1 MQSREYVPAL
11 SGLRLDEATGAMEL
25 NSGCT
30 GQFNVPRLIT
40 VEVGDWAESE
50 LPTNAIER
58 YRFIGDQVMAIPAE
72 YRDGA
77 EFSTTDESYD
87 RDCVDIRTRLIYK
100 RPETAAEM
108 AERLAERPS
117 ASTLVVFGDRVEI
130 SAGGHV
136 MFVMAAE
143 PPFVLHADT
152 CLINDR
158 LIAGSQPD
166 R

>member
-1 MQSREYVPAL
+1 MQSHDYVPGL
-11 SGLRLDEATGAMEL
+11 FGLRLDEATGAMEL

-30 GQFNVPRLIT
+30 DQLNVPRLIT
-40 VEVGDWAESE
+40 VEAGDWAESE

-58 YRFIGDQVMAIPAE
+58 YRFIGDQVMAIPDE

-87 RDCVDIRTRLIYK
+87 RDCADIRTRLIYK

-108 AERLAERPS
+108 AERLAARPS
-117 ASTLVVFGDRVEI
+117 ASTLVVSADRVEI
-130 SAGGHV
+130 SAGGHA
-136 MFVMAAE
+136 MIVMAAE

-152 CLINDR
+152 CHINGRMIADR
-158 LIAGSQPD
+158 
-166 R
+166 

>member
-1 MQSREYVPAL
+1 MQSHDYVPGL

-25 NSGCT
+25 NSRGT
-30 GQFNVPRLIT
+30 GQLNVPRLIT

-87 RDCVDIRTRLIYK
+87 LDCTDIRTRLIYK

-108 AERLAERPS
+108 TERLAARPS
-117 ASTLVVFGDRVEI
+117 ASTLVVSADRVEI

-136 MFVMAAE
+136 MIVMAAE

-152 CLINDR
+152 CHINGRVITDR
-158 LIAGSQPD
+158 LPD